1 MEKAVMWRVLRLEPE
16 ANKSTAAAFDDL
28 WKNYGQKGY
37 RRLSVRKG
45 AAGELWALLFKGDQ
59 AKLTFEEPITT
70 VCAIA
75 KPGGGSGGQ
84 AGAKA
89 IEKFARDWFVT
100 GERTSNF
107 RIAVAPESD
116 EHAVLKTLEASR
128 RLSYKEFT
136 MSVAV
141 AKVTGATQQALIL
154 KKCAPELKQ
163 LRAQEERQQRD
174 RDAILREPCYRAV
187 TSEGLHMPTDFVDPH
202 AWMGETWSPDA
213 PKHSMSFLQWMNSS
227 EHLERTAVVYS
238 DAGSGKTPALH
249 ATARS
254 LAVRYQAQEPYYL
267 CSGDINGLRA
277 AFRKG
282 LLRPGVPRVIEDYA
296 PAGNPNGRRQ
306 KLEEYLVNLLNVRD
320 GGAIDLPGGSQMQ
333 FPAGA
338 PQLISTNRTLKA
350 WVEKF
355 QSFSLELQHAVAKRF
370 VFFVLPNTPLVKP
383 ELRKRRQEDV
393 TAAVAA
399 GIEREKHFLRAVCGR
414 DDAAVAESPS
424 EAGMLTPTTAS
435 SVTPSR
441 RAATRAGE
449 GSASDGNDDDDGPV
463 NAAAHSAPPA
473 PKGGTG
479 APRKRPRSSADT
491 GGTVE
496 DASDFE
502 PFEGGDAAP
511 VTPPIPAAA
520 PVAQGKRHR
529 NDGSSS
535 PDASTTASTPS
546 NQSVSAAPPS
556 SPGPANTQEK
566 EAMCAPRQ

>member
-213 PKHSMSFLQWMNSS
+213 PKHSMSFLKWMNSS

-267 CSGDINGLRA
+267 RSGDINGLRA

-350 WVEKF
+350 WVK
-355 QSFSLELQHAVAKRF
+355 SY
-370 VFFVLPNTPLVKP
+370 
-383 ELRKRRQEDV
+383 
-393 TAAVAA
+393 
-399 GIEREKHFLRAVCGR
+399 RA
-414 DDAAVAESPS
+414 SPS
-424 EAGMLTPTTAS
+424 S
-435 SVTPSR
+435 YSTPSR
-441 RAATRAGE
+441 SGSCSSCSQTRLW
-449 GSASDGNDDDDGPV
+449 
-463 NAAAHSAPPA
+463 
-473 PKGGTG
+473 
-479 APRKRPRSSADT
+479 
-491 GGTVE
+491 
-496 DASDFE
+496 
-502 PFEGGDAAP
+502 
-511 VTPPIPAAA
+511 
-520 PVAQGKRHR
+520 
-529 NDGSSS
+529 
-535 PDASTTASTPS
+535 
-546 NQSVSAAPPS
+546 
-556 SPGPANTQEK
+556 
-566 EAMCAPRQ
+566 